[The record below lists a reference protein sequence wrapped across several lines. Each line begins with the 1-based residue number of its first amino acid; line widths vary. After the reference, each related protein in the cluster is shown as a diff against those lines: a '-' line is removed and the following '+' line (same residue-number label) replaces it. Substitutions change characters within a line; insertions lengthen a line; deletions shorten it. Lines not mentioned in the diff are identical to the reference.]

1 MYSTR
6 AIPNKRYLCM
16 KKIYTVVIVGK
27 LRIPLDR
34 NPLSWD
40 QNPILQS
47 LDHHCVDFYPSYTVS
62 AICNICEFLVSNL
75 THF

>member
-1 MYSTR
+1 MYE
-6 AIPNKRYLCM
+6 
-16 KKIYTVVIVGK
+16 KIIYSSDHTVGK

-47 LDHHCVDFYPSYTVS
+47 LDHHRVDFYPSYTLYC
-62 AICNICEFLVSNL
+62 ICNLRHLRVPSL
-75 THF
+75 